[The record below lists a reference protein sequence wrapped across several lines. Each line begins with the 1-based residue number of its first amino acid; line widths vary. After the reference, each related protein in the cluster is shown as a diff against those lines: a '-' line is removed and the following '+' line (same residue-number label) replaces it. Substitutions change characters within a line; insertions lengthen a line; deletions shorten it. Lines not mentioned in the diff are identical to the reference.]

1 MNLIFKKICLLSV
14 LLFGLT
20 GCSSN
25 FINENNETSKE
36 KSCVSYLD
44 SQGVFGMGYTGYMN
58 QKFYDKGQVSISDD
72 FIYTVD
78 GNTHLAYYQTRDLG
92 STSFFFKDGSV
103 INEADPLELDSM
115 KSLFAKLKLTKPK
128 WFKIEGSKIS
138 STTEN
143 DPVLGNYLSLIEKH
157 NTTSVKNNIYTY
169 TSWEDKKYKILAVT
183 CIVGKPVKVI
193 TRYGEIIDKKAVDTI
208 KTDYLIK
215 YNNPT
220 LEIPTKQVLNYTW
233 LLDTKEGRYFIG
245 KPITEVA
252 FSFVM
257 DFINMVAPNKRLDDK
272 VFSEYKNYIIESIN
286 NEPEMNKIVL
296 SQSGENLQ
304 GVIPLDGLVYYYCII
319 LDRDTGKGK
328 LLDNK
333 CSF

>member
-1 MNLIFKKICLLSV
+1 MKICFLSV

-20 GCSSN
+20 GCSFN
-25 FINENNETSKE
+25 INNVNNASAKE
-36 KSCVSYLD
+36 KTCVSHLD
-44 SQGVFGMGYTGYMN
+44 SQGVFGIGYTGYIN
-58 QKFYDKGQVSISDD
+58 QKFFSKGKITIQDD

-78 GNTHLAYYQTRDLG
+78 GKAHLAYYQTGDIG
-92 STSFFFKDGSV
+92 STSFFFKDGAV
-103 INEADPLELDSM
+103 INEADPQELISM
-115 KSLFAKLKLTKPK
+115 KSLFSKLKLTKPK
-128 WFKIEGSKIS
+128 WFKIEGSKLS

-143 DPVLGNYLSLIEKH
+143 DPVLGNYLSLIDKH
-157 NTTSVKNNIYTY
+157 KTKSFKNNIYTY
-169 TSWEDKKYKILAVT
+169 TSWEDKKYKILAIT
-183 CIVGKPVKVI
+183 CIVDKPARVV

-208 KTDYLIK
+208 KTEYLIK

-220 LEIPTKQVLNYTW
+220 LEIPTKQLLNYTW

-257 DFINMVAPNKRLDDK
+257 DFINMVAPNKKLEEKIFND
-272 VFSEYKNYIIESIN
+272 YKKYIIESIN

-296 SQSGENLQ
+296 SLSGENLQ
-304 GVIPLDGLVYYYCII
+304 GLIQLDGLEYYYCII
-319 LDRDTGKGK
+319 LDRNTGKGK